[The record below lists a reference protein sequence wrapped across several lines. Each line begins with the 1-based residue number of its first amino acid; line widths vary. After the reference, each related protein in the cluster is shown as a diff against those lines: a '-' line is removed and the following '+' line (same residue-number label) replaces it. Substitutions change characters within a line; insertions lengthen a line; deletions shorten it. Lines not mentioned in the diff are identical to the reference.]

1 MGQLLRVLILVPF
14 CIIKDDYKKIKRLL
28 IWAAFCCKLEK
39 IFGNLPL
46 SMLQKLHIQNY
57 AIISELE
64 INFSDHLNI
73 ITGETGAGKSILMG
87 ALNLVLGERAD
98 SAVLQD
104 KEKKCVVEAV
114 FTVKKNEGIKAFTEK
129 HELDNGEEIILRREI
144 AATGKSR
151 SFINDT
157 PVNLSQLKELSVL
170 LVDLHQ
176 QFDTLDIGNEN
187 FQREVMDALADNAKL
202 LQQLKEK
209 FSQYAASKKQL
220 EELQSQQAN
229 ANKEFDYN
237 RFLFD
242 ELDELSL
249 KENELEDLD
258 AELKLLSNAENIKQQ
273 LGAVYFE
280 LKDSEQPV
288 LQQLKTLQQKLHAL
302 DDFHPELKQLQERMN
317 SCLIEMEDVADELE
331 KINDGIRYDAERIQA
346 VNDRLSVGYKLLKK
360 HNVTETQ
367 HLLAVQKELQVKLD
381 AVLNI
386 STEIERLEKETS
398 SLYAAAETIATK
410 ISDNRNAQVKSFTQ
424 KVNQLLAQ
432 VGMPNA
438 QLKVEISKA
447 SLSSTGMDSINFLF
461 DANKSNRF
469 EPLHK
474 VASGG
479 ELSRLMLSVKSLVAK
494 KLQLPTLI
502 FDEIDT
508 GISGEAARQVGIIM
522 KDLAAGHQ
530 ILSITHQPQIA
541 AKANAHYFVYKTIVN
556 DKVVTSIR
564 QLSNDERIT
573 SIAQMLSGEK
583 PTAAALENARE
594 MVNN

>member
-1 MGQLLRVLILVPF
+1 
-14 CIIKDDYKKIKRLL
+14 
-28 IWAAFCCKLEK
+28 
-39 IFGNLPL
+39 
-46 SMLQKLHIQNY
+46 MLQKLHIQNY

-64 INFSDHLNI
+64 IAFSNHLNI

-104 KEKKCVVEAV
+104 KEKKCVVEASFV
-114 FTVKKNEGIKAFTEK
+114 VKQNESIKAFTEK
-129 HELDNGEEIILRREI
+129 YELDSSEEILLRREI
-144 AATGKSR
+144 AANGKSR

-176 QFDTLDIGNEN
+176 QFDTMELGDED
-187 FQREVMDALADNAKL
+187 FQRQVMDALADNAPL
-202 LQQLKEK
+202 LKELKEK
-209 FSQYAASKKQL
+209 FSSYTAAKKQL
-220 EELQSQQAN
+220 EALQLQQAN
-229 ANKEFDYN
+229 ANKELDYN
-237 RFLFD
+237 QFLFD
-242 ELDELSL
+242 ELEELSL
-249 KENELEDLD
+249 KDNELEELD

-273 LGAVYFE
+273 LGAIYFE
-280 LKDSEQPV
+280 LKDSEQPIV
-288 LQQLKTLQQKLHAL
+288 QQLKTLQQKIASL
-302 DDFHPELKQLQERMN
+302 DSFHPGIKDLYARMN
-317 SCLIEMEDVADELE
+317 SSLIELQDIADELE
-331 KINDGIRYDAERIQA
+331 NIDGTIRYDAQRIQT
-346 VNDRLSVGYKLLKK
+346 VNDRLSAGYKLLKK
-360 HNVTETQ
+360 HGVTETQ
-367 HLLAVQKELQVKLD
+367 HLLNIQEELQQKLD

-386 STEIERLEKETS
+386 SNDIAQLEKQTNE
-398 SLYAAAETIATK
+398 YFAAAEAIAKK
-410 ISDNRNAQVKSFTQ
+410 IAANRNAQVKNFTQ
-424 KVNQLLAQ
+424 KVNQLLVQ

-438 QLKVEISKA
+438 QLKVNIA
-447 SLSSTGMDSINFLF
+447 AAPLSATGMDKIDFLF

-522 KDLAAGHQ
+522 KELSVGHQ
-530 ILSITHQPQIA
+530 IISITHQPQIA
-541 AKANAHYFVYKTIVN
+541 AKADAHYFVYKNIVK

-564 QLSNDERIT
+564 QLTNDERIT

-594 MVNN
+594 MVSN